1 MFQGENKKVIIKA
14 IATLIGLILV
24 IALLAIFHRHNSM
37 TLTEY
42 EELSRSQTTEQAE
55 PSQGTK

>member
-1 MFQGENKKVIIKA
+1 MFQGENKKVMIKA
-14 IATLIGLILV
+14 VAVLIGLILV

-42 EELSRSQTTEQAE
+42 EEMSRSQVTEQTE
-55 PSQGTK
+55 PSHDTQ